1 MRKRYPLII
10 VWLLSLAANAQI
22 ESELSC
28 RRFTTQDGL
37 PQIQTERVWQ
47 DSRGYIYIGTLSGFV
62 RYDGRSFTPF
72 LKGKRENIV
81 GFAEIDGQVRA
92 LNFRRQWI
100 IDDDNVR
107 MISVDPERRWLL
119 NNANSSDL
127 PNGYVLLEDDDEL
140 NRRICK
146 VTARG
151 FEPLYH
157 GRVLDEMTPDRR
169 LYIDPSDGKV
179 RVPTGKI
186 LTFYRQGKTLYGFA
200 CDGVYIV
207 TDYRAKR
214 LVRADWQ
221 SAYFG
226 LIVRPNQD
234 GSLIIADEHALYTF
248 DGKTVKKIA
257 DGFNLIKDLLVDKW
271 GRLWVATYQGLYCY
285 FGQHFTNHQLTDEA
299 DIVRAVA
306 IDGGG
311 HKVMGTLNGK
321 VIVDDKIVLDDP
333 EQYYAASAVSIG
345 GKVYLAAHGCIQS
358 VDSSG
363 ISSLPLPQE
372 RYQFVA
378 KTTGRRDS
386 GNETDGRLII
396 GTRSSILGYDLKTG
410 DIDTMATGIPH
421 PWCAAQDCQGRLW
434 TGCSAGLFS
443 GSEKVD
449 NPKTLAVTTME
460 RTPQGDILFASSDS
474 LFLVIDGEVTAQ
486 NHKMPALKGH
496 EIRSVHISPRGFLVV
511 AVIDGLF
518 VSRISNDYQI
528 SDVHFFDH
536 NNGFTLIEPLM
547 ATMAEESDGTVWL
560 AGVEQMAS
568 FKPEALL
575 GVNEEDTIIRAPL
588 WWYEHWL
595 TWLVAILLVAGVIW
609 LLALRYEK
617 KRTRQKMLQ
626 LQREK
631 KQNEL
636 QISAIRL
643 KAIPHFH
650 ANVLA
655 AIEYFVM
662 NNSAE
667 EATKYL
673 KIYSDFTNE
682 TLQNIDKAARTV
694 NEETEYIRK
703 YLELEKLRYGER
715 LQYRIDIGSGVNR
728 QTLLPTMLL
737 HTYCQN
743 AIKHGIS
750 HKAEGGEVR
759 VSISDRNGDTI
770 VSVEDSGIGITA
782 AEELSRDSTKQ
793 GLRILDEQIQLYNK
807 TNSRAITED
816 VTELKD
822 DDGKCIGTR
831 FQLII
836 PSGFSYR

>member
-1 MRKRYPLII
+1 M
-10 VWLLSLAANAQI
+10 AAHD
-22 ESELSC
+22 C
-28 RRFTTQDGL
+28 
-37 PQIQTERVWQ
+37 IQT
-47 DSRGYIYIGTLSGFV
+47 
-62 RYDGRSFTPF
+62 
-72 LKGKRENIV
+72 
-81 GFAEIDGQVRA
+81 
-92 LNFRRQWI
+92 
-100 IDDDNVR
+100 
-107 MISVDPERRWLL
+107 
-119 NNANSSDL
+119 
-127 PNGYVLLEDDDEL
+127 
-140 NRRICK
+140 
-146 VTARG
+146 
-151 FEPLYH
+151 
-157 GRVLDEMTPDRR
+157 
-169 LYIDPSDGKV
+169 
-179 RVPTGKI
+179 
-186 LTFYRQGKTLYGFA
+186 
-200 CDGVYIV
+200 
-207 TDYRAKR
+207 
-214 LVRADWQ
+214 
-221 SAYFG
+221 
-226 LIVRPNQD
+226 
-234 GSLIIADEHALYTF
+234 
-248 DGKTVKKIA
+248 
-257 DGFNLIKDLLVDKW
+257 
-271 GRLWVATYQGLYCY
+271 
-285 FGQHFTNHQLTDEA
+285 
-299 DIVRAVA
+299 
-306 IDGGG
+306 
-311 HKVMGTLNGK
+311 
-321 VIVDDKIVLDDP
+321 
-333 EQYYAASAVSIG
+333 
-345 GKVYLAAHGCIQS
+345 

-363 ISSLPLPQE
+363 ISALPLPQE
-372 RYQFVA
+372 RYQFVTKA
-378 KTTGRRDS
+378 TGRRDS
-386 GNETDGRLII
+386 GNEADECLVI

-410 DIDTMATGIPH
+410 GVDTMATGIPH
-421 PWCAAQDCQGRLW
+421 PWCAAQDRRGCLW

-486 NHKMPALKGH
+486 NHQMPALKGH
-496 EIRSVHISPRGFLVV
+496 EIRSVHISPRGFLVI
-511 AVIDGLF
+511 AAIDGLF

-536 NNGFTLIEPLM
+536 YNGFTLIEPLM

-575 GVNEEDTIIRAPL
+575 GVIIRAPL
-588 WWYEHWL
+588 RWYEHWL
-595 TWLVAILLVAGVIW
+595 TWLVAILLMAGVIW

-694 NEETEYIRK
+694 DEETEYIGK

-728 QTLLPTMLL
+728 QALLPTMLL

-782 AEELSRDSTKQ
+782 AEELSHDSTKQ
-793 GLRILDEQIQLYNK
+793 GLRILHEQIQLYNK
-807 TNSRAITED
+807 TNRRAITED
-816 VTELKD
+816 VTASVH
-822 DDGKCIGTR
+822 G
-831 FQLII
+831 
-836 PSGFSYR
+836 SS